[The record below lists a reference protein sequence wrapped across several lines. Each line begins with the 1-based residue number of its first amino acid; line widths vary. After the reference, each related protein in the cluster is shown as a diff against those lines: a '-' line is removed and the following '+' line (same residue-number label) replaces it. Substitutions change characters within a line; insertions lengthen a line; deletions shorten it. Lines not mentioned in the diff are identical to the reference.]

1 MGIVVVVTVLMV
13 LAVVVN
19 VGVGVVL
26 LVGGGGDGGDGSGG
40 GGCIGC
46 WLIVGHA
53 ITITNMGIFFVIQ
66 ITLNINC
73 TEGSSV

>member
-1 MGIVVVVTVLMV
+1 MGIIVVVTVLMV

-26 LVGGGGDGGDGSGG
+26 LVGGGGDGGDG
-40 GGCIGC
+40 GCIGC
-46 WLIVGHA
+46 WLIVGHV